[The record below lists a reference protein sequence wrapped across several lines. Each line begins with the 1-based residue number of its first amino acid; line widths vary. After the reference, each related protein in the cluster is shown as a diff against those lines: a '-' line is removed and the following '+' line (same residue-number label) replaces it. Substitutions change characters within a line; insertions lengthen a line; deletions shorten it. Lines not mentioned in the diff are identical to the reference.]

1 MRLLPRRGSLF
12 FFFNDT
18 ATTEIY
24 TLSLHDALPIW
35 WVESAAQSCSRF
47 VTSIFTVRVESGWMT
62 VVSPRRG
69 SIGDLAPKSANT
81 VRASIT
87 NESAGAPRA
96 GTAGTRKSVP
106 RVIWDESLMNFGN
119 ATRNRLC
126 ADGTPPTARVE
137 SSGAGGGLNTKLANP
152 APRVPGVRATP
163 PGVAPE
169 STRMYHCSTGPKL
182 PLPSARLAS
191 VSAAMRMPY
200 ADRKS
205 VV

>member
-1 MRLLPRRGSLF
+1 
-12 FFFNDT
+12 
-18 ATTEIY
+18 
-24 TLSLHDALPIW
+24 
-35 WVESAAQSCSRF
+35 
-47 VTSIFTVRVESGWMT
+47 MT
-62 VVSPRRG
+62 VVSPSRG

-106 RVIWDESLMNFGN
+106 RMIWDESLMNFGN

-152 APRVPGVRATP
+152 APRVPGVRSEEHTSELQSLAYL
-163 PGVAPE
+163 VCRLLLE
-169 STRMYHCSTGPKL
+169 KKKKL
-182 PLPSARLAS
+182 I
-191 VSAAMRMPY
+191 
-200 ADRKS
+200 
-205 VV
+205 